1 MKPSTRRAM
10 RVATVFTGAAAA
22 ATGFGPAA
30 MAAPVHQ
37 AQPAFGKISGSI
49 RDGSCRSEPHWLQL
63 AQRIPGTQIS
73 CIAYGFRGEWSEGG
87 AFISSQCGGTNYG
100 FLKFTSGKTISY
112 GPGNYFRAINK
123 DMRLITIDGWTGND
137 NCQTG

>member
-37 AQPAFGKISGSI
+37 AQPANGRISGSI
-49 RDGSCRSEPHWLQL
+49 RSASCTHEPHWLQFESRYDVCF
-63 AQRIPGTQIS
+63 AF
-73 CIAYGFRGEWSEGG
+73 GFRGEWSYNGNYV
-87 AFISSQCGGTNYG
+87 SSQCGGTNYG

-112 GPGNYFRAINK
+112 GPGTYFRRIGK
-123 DMRLITIDGWTGND
+123 DLRVLTIDGWTGSD
-137 NCQTG
+137 ECHT